1 MFTKEKD
8 QIKNEKTN
16 MARIL
21 TYIAKENDTGLMARD
36 VIRREF
42 RLVAHDVAKAKFR
55 TKDGITVN
63 GTAVMINYRLKAG
76 DVLKVKLEDE
86 ISTTTVPTEGPL
98 DIVYEDEDVLV
109 LNKPAG
115 LVVHPSHGHYA
126 DSLANYVAWHYQKT
140 GQVHEIRTI
149 GRLDKDTSGLI
160 FYGKSRT
167 ACAHLV
173 EQAEKGERTKTYL
186 ALAEGQFSDNGLQ
199 FADDTTGGKSIF
211 DMRSLKGTIDAPIT
225 RDYIDKV
232 RRAVRKDGD
241 RAVTHYRVLHQ
252 YDGYAL
258 LSVRI
263 ETGRT
268 HQIRVHMSYIGHP
281 LLGDPLYGKGS
292 VPGMNRAALHAY
304 KVAFLQPFEGSRI
317 ELTAPIPEDFRKFL
331 EF

>member
-1 MFTKEKD
+1 
-8 QIKNEKTN
+8 

-21 TYIAKENDTGLMARD
+21 TYIAKDKDVGLMARD

-55 TKDGITVN
+55 TENGITVN
-63 GTAVMINYRLKAG
+63 GTAVMINHRLKAG
-76 DVLKVKLEDE
+76 DVLRVKLEDE
-86 ISTTTVPTEGPL
+86 VSTTTVPTEGPL

-115 LVVHPSHGHYA
+115 IVVHPSHGHYA
-126 DSLANYVAWHYQKT
+126 DSLANYVAWHYQET

-186 ALAEGQFSDNGLQ
+186 ALAEGRFNGDDLQFSD
-199 FADDTTGGKSIF
+199 AAAGGKSIF
-211 DMRSLKGTIDAPIT
+211 DARTLTGMIDAPIT
-225 RDYIDKV
+225 RDYVDKV
-232 RRAVRKDGD
+232 RRAVRADGD
-241 RAVTHYRVLHQ
+241 RAVTYYRVLHQ
-252 YDGYAL
+252 YDHYAL
-258 LSVRI
+258 LSVQI

-268 HQIRVHMSYIGHP
+268 HQIRVHMAYIGHP
-281 LLGDPLYGKGS
+281 LLGDPLYGSG
-292 VPGMNRAALHAY
+292 PITGMNRAALHAY
-304 KVAFLQPFEGSRI
+304 KASFLQPFEGRRI
-317 ELTAPIPEDFRKFL
+317 ELTAPIPEDFHNFL
-331 EF
+331 I

>member
-1 MFTKEKD
+1 
-8 QIKNEKTN
+8 

-21 TYIAKENDTGLMARD
+21 TYIAKDKDEGIMARD

-63 GTAVMINYRLKAG
+63 GNAVMINHRLKAG
-76 DVLKVKLEDE
+76 DTLRVKLEDE
-86 ISTTTVPTEGPL
+86 VSTTTVPTEGPL
-98 DIVYEDEDVLV
+98 DIAYEDEDVLV

-115 LVVHPSHGHYA
+115 IVVHPSHGHYA
-126 DSLANYVAWHYQKT
+126 DSLANYVAWHYQET

-186 ALAEGQFSDNGLQ
+186 ALAEGQFIGEKGQISDAGYTVSGASEKQ
-199 FADDTTGGKSIF
+199 IFEDEKTGGRAVF
-211 DMRSLKGTIDAPIT
+211 DPGTSSGTINAPIT

-232 RRAVRKDGD
+232 RRAVRLDGD

-252 YDGYAL
+252 YDHYAL
-258 LSVRI
+258 LAVQI

-281 LLGDPLYGKGS
+281 LLGDSLYGSGPIS
-292 VPGMNRAALHAY
+292 GMQRAALHAY
-304 KVAFLQPFEGSRI
+304 KATFLQPFKKTKI
-317 ELTAPIPEDFRKFL
+317 ELMAPIPEDFRNF
-331 EF
+331 